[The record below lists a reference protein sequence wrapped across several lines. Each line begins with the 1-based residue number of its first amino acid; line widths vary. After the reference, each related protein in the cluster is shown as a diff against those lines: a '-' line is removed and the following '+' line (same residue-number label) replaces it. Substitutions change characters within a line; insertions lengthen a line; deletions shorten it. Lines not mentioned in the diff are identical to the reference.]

1 MPRVNLGNGYL
12 ADFPDEMSKD
22 DISAALRKQFGGP
35 RASDQPLS
43 KGVESSGQLPGHAG
57 NLDRSKAG
65 DNWTTAEISEEGIPK
80 HYILPTQ
87 PGDKP
92 PSGDGIEMGDAVN
105 RYLKTKQHY
114 GAFDSDETAAAYM
127 KGAAPPATPSGGEP
141 PAAQGRSTAPGDAAT
156 PSDALTNSRQVAETS
171 KMAGTPHPTTSAA
184 QVAADIG
191 SNIAGSAYAGIE
203 GLGQGAFGVG
213 DYAGAAGQLLG
224 AQIKGEKIT
233 AKEAFDRAKAFREA
247 AQADH
252 PIASAVGTGAGVLAT
267 APAFGGAVRA
277 IPGVTRLLTPAI
289 AAAGQSLSLG
299 SKAANVARVGAEGG
313 AAAAASAAATGQ
325 DPLQAGAE
333 GAVISPVAAKAA
345 QLGLAAGKK
354 IVGLVSSGQAQSNAM
369 EALAKRIG
377 STPAELRSAMDA
389 FRTATGRPPTLA
401 EIVDSGSAAELGKV
415 ADARKV
421 AGDQFNRSAEQIT
434 QQRPANMQAQIE
446 SRGPTDTVAN
456 LTNIREDAMNAAMG
470 RVEHIVVHV
479 PPRDIDRFLDPDA
492 ARVLSRDLRARLNQA
507 QISGRPAQLTVRD
520 IDNMRIAFNDAAD
533 TGQRHV
539 FYDLANR
546 VGQIGAT
553 QVPSYGSALSEY
565 SAFSRGI
572 KGFEHGTKGTT
583 PADLKSPLD
592 IADAQSPEYSA
603 GRNVG
608 VRSRVAQAAG
618 SSERG
623 AVSTANDIRQN
634 AGTATE
640 LRGALGARET
650 NRLQAQGQ
658 AETQSAR
665 NLALTAPGAQAT
677 SDETARDIG
686 DAIKTGIAAG
696 GHASATYKAGVLAR
710 LVSNAKLSFL
720 SNDAARR
727 IAEAST
733 NTARLPGVIDA
744 LRRARLND
752 EQIRAIFSPRAGVAA
767 GTLVGEQ
774 EQ

>member
-1 MPRVNLGNGYL
+1 MPRVDLGNGYL

-35 RASDQPLS
+35 RASD
-43 KGVESSGQLPGHAG
+43 G
-57 NLDRSKAG
+57 
-65 DNWTTAEISEEGIPK
+65 T
-80 HYILPTQ
+80 
-87 PGDKP
+87 
-92 PSGDGIEMGDAVN
+92 
-105 RYLKTKQHY
+105 
-114 GAFDSDETAAAYM
+114 
-127 KGAAPPATPSGGEP
+127 APPAPPSGGEP

-156 PSDALTNSRQVAETS
+156 PSDALTNSRQAPVAETS
-171 KMAGTPHPTTSAA
+171 KMAGTPHPTTSTA

-369 EALAKRIG
+369 EALAKRI

-456 LTNIREDAMNAAMG
+456 LTNIRETAMNAAMG
-470 RVEHIVVHV
+470 RVEHIVVRV
-479 PPRDIDRFLDPDA
+479 PPGDVDRFLDPDA

-533 TGQRHV
+533 TGQKHV

-696 GHASATYKAGVLAR
+696 GHASATYKTGVLAR
-710 LVSNAKLSFL
+710 LVSNAKLTFL
-720 SNDAARR
+720 SKDAARR

-733 NTARLPGVIDA
+733 DPARLPGVIDA